1 MEVGRKEKDRIKWRL
16 GRRRKKGWNGGWE
29 EGEIQYQMEVERKGK
44 YMMEWGGVGKRGKIL
59 SNGGWEE
66 RDRKDGM
73 EIGRKG

>member
-1 MEVGRKEKDRIKWRL
+1 
-16 GRRRKKGWNGGWE
+16 
-29 EGEIQYQMEVERKGK
+29 
-44 YMMEWGGVGKRGKIL
+44 MMEWGGVGKRGKIL